1 MSINI
6 LQPGLLTTVQDLG
19 RHGYQRKGIIV
30 SGGMDPYSL
39 RLANMLVGNRE
50 DEAVLEMTLKGPVL
64 EFQNDAV
71 IAIVGGDFTPSIEGI
86 PLPLGK
92 PVLVKKNNVVKM
104 GSCSEGCR
112 AYVAFAGGI
121 NVPEVMN
128 SKSTYLRAE
137 IGGFHGRPLQAED
150 ILKAGKTNEKNG
162 RVFSYLS
169 SGQSDRFNTTTWS
182 INRKSFLPLK
192 EKGPIRVIKG
202 THFHLFTNNA
212 KRKFFQKEFKIN
224 PQSDRMGYR
233 LRGPLLQKDENKDI
247 LSEAVALGTV
257 QVASDGN
264 PVILMADRQTTGG
277 YPRIAQ
283 VIQTDIP
290 RLAQLKPGDSLH
302 FEEVTIQEAEELLFK
317 KEQDMKEV
325 QTGITIKFDHS

>member
-1 MSINI
+1 
-6 LQPGLLTTVQDLG
+6 
-19 RHGYQRKGIIV
+19 
-30 SGGMDPYSL
+30 
-39 RLANMLVGNRE
+39 
-50 DEAVLEMTLKGPVL
+50 
-64 EFQNDAV
+64 
-71 IAIVGGDFTPSIEGI
+71 
-86 PLPLGK
+86 
-92 PVLVKKNNVVKM
+92 
-104 GSCSEGCR
+104 
-112 AYVAFAGGI
+112 
-121 NVPEVMN
+121 
-128 SKSTYLRAE
+128 
-137 IGGFHGRPLQAED
+137 
-150 ILKAGKTNEKNG
+150 
-162 RVFSYLS
+162 
-169 SGQSDRFNTTTWS
+169 
-182 INRKSFLPLK
+182 
-192 EKGPIRVIKG
+192 
-202 THFHLFTNNA
+202 
-212 KRKFFQKEFKIN
+212 
-224 PQSDRMGYR
+224 MGYR